1 MSVVSYEVIDK
12 VGVIKVN
19 YPPVN
24 ALSQPVREGILSAVT
39 NAKSD
44 DTEALVLICEGRTFI
59 AGADITEF
67 GGEMGGP
74 SLHDVV
80 HAMDKAGKPVVAAI
94 HGTALGGGLET
105 SLGAHYRI
113 ALNSAKLG
121 LPEVSLGLLPGGAGT
136 QRMPRLVGPVAAL
149 DMMVTGKPITAAK
162 ALEIGLVD
170 KVVVDDLQGNAV
182 SYAKELAA
190 NNAELRIAGEM
201 TVDPASVPEGLFEGY
216 EQVLAVKAKGQIAPQ
231 NIVKCIKAAVE
242 LPIEQGLKI
251 EWELFLECMASPQSA
266 ALRHIFFA
274 ERMAAKIA
282 GIDKQTPLREI
293 KKVGIIGGGT
303 MGGGIAMNFA
313 NVGIPVTMLEISDEA
328 LERGLGIVK
337 KNYDISASKGRMTA
351 DKAEQLTAMISG
363 TTNYNDLADVDLVI
377 EAVFENLDIKKQVF
391 EKLDS
396 VCKPG
401 AILASN
407 TSFQDLNAIAA
418 ATKRPAD
425 VVGLHFFSPA
435 NVMKLLEVVRGAETS
450 DDVLA
455 TAMKLAKTIR
465 KTPALSGV
473 CHGFIGNRMV
483 DFYGREAALCHIE
496 GAKVEQIDAAMESF
510 GMAMGPLAMADLA
523 GLDIGY
529 KVREVMTAEQKGNP
543 ATYCIADALVE
554 QGRLGQK
561 SGSGYYTYDPKT
573 RKRSTDEAVEKLA
586 ADKAAEN
593 DIARGAISDEEIQ
606 YRCIYGLINEG
617 ANILSEGI
625 AQRPSDIDVV
635 YVFGYGFPA
644 YQGGPMF
651 YADAVGVKNV
661 HNTICE
667 FAEKYGDEYWQP
679 APLLKELAEK
689 DSSFAQWAME
699 NGK

>member
-1 MSVVSYEVIDK
+1 MSVVSYEVVEN

-24 ALSQPVREGILSAVT
+24 ALSQPVREGILTAVT
-39 NAKSD
+39 NAKVDGS
-44 DTEALVLICEGRTFI
+44 EALVLICEGRTFI

-67 GGEMGGP
+67 AGGMGGP

-80 HAMDKAGKPVVAAI
+80 HAMDQAGKPVVAAI

-113 ALNSAKLG
+113 ALSSAKLG
-121 LPEVSLGLLPGGAGT
+121 LPEVNLGLLPGGAGT
-136 QRMPRLVGPVAAL
+136 QRVPRLVGPVAAL
-149 DMMVTGKPITAAK
+149 DMMITGKPISAAK

-182 SYAKELAA
+182 RYAKELAV

-201 TVDPASVPEGLFEGY
+201 TVDPASIPAGLFESY
-216 EQVLAVKAKGQIAPQ
+216 EQILAVKAKGQMAPQ
-231 NIVKCIKAAVE
+231 HIVKCIKAAVE
-242 LPIEQGLKI
+242 LPIEEGLKV
-251 EWELFLECMASPQSA
+251 ELKLFLECMASPQSA

-282 GIDKQTPLREI
+282 GIGKETPLREI

-313 NVGIPVTMLEISDEA
+313 NVGIAVTMLEISDQA
-328 LERGLGIVK
+328 LARGLAIVK
-337 KNYDISASKGRMTA
+337 KNYDISAGKGRLSVE
-351 DKAEQLTAMISG
+351 KAEQLTAMITG
-363 TTNYNDLADVDLVI
+363 TTSYDDLGDVDLVI

-407 TSFQDLNAIAA
+407 TSFQDLNAIAG
-418 ATKRPAD
+418 ATSRPQD

-465 KTPALSGV
+465 KTPVLSGV

-483 DFYGREAALCHIE
+483 DFYGREAALSHIE
-496 GAKVEQIDAAMESF
+496 GTKVVEIDAAMENF

-529 KVREVMTAEQKGNP
+529 KVREVMTSEQKGNP

-561 SGSGYYTYDPKT
+561 SGSGYYTYDAKT
-573 RKRSTDEAVEKLA
+573 RKRSPDEVIEKLA
-586 ADKAAEN
+586 SEKATEQG
-593 DIARGAISDEEIQ
+593 ITRGSISEQEIQ
-606 YRCIYGLINEG
+606 NRCIYALVNEA
-617 ANILSEGI
+617 ANILQEGI
-625 AQRPSDIDVV
+625 AQRPSDIDIV
-635 YVFGYGFPA
+635 YVYGYGFPA
-644 YQGGPMF
+644 YKGGPMF
-651 YADAVGVKNV
+651 YADSVGLKHVY
-661 HNTICE
+661 NTICE
-667 FAEKYGDEYWQP
+667 FAEKFGEEYWQP

-689 DSSFAQWAME
+689 DSSFTQWAME

>member
-1 MSVVSYEVIDK
+1 
-12 VGVIKVN
+12 
-19 YPPVN
+19 
-24 ALSQPVREGILSAVT
+24 
-39 NAKSD
+39 
-44 DTEALVLICEGRTFI
+44 
-59 AGADITEF
+59 
-67 GGEMGGP
+67 
-74 SLHDVV
+74 
-80 HAMDKAGKPVVAAI
+80 
-94 HGTALGGGLET
+94 
-105 SLGAHYRI
+105 
-113 ALNSAKLG
+113 
-121 LPEVSLGLLPGGAGT
+121 
-136 QRMPRLVGPVAAL
+136 
-149 DMMVTGKPITAAK
+149 
-162 ALEIGLVD
+162 
-170 KVVVDDLQGNAV
+170 
-182 SYAKELAA
+182 
-190 NNAELRIAGEM
+190 
-201 TVDPASVPEGLFEGY
+201 
-216 EQVLAVKAKGQIAPQ
+216 
-231 NIVKCIKAAVE
+231 
-242 LPIEQGLKI
+242 
-251 EWELFLECMASPQSA
+251 
-266 ALRHIFFA
+266 
-274 ERMAAKIA
+274 
-282 GIDKQTPLREI
+282 
-293 KKVGIIGGGT
+293 
-303 MGGGIAMNFA
+303 
-313 NVGIPVTMLEISDEA
+313 MLEISDEA

-391 EKLDS
+391 KKLDS

-644 YQGGPMF
+644 YKGGPMF

-661 HNTICE
+661 YNTICE
-667 FAEKYGDEYWQP
+667 FGKKYGDEYWQP